1 MPSVKH
7 ARQDS
12 SQGSAPFG
20 ERERERDRRRETGPY
35 LSTCFLP
42 LWHGMVTSL
51 PLRESRGCGHSPS
64 LRGMRKAAYPFLC
77 LPLLFVF
84 VMLFL
89 RPVFGEEWR
98 WPSSSS
104 YVEGGQGPAKEEEE
118 QEEEEEWSGHP
129 LSPLYLSLS
138 LTLARSLRTGS
149 GHILFEV
156 EWHSPCHIG
165 RRGVERPPLS
175 LRTLSLRRGTEPLRT
190 PYKEGRPP
198 SKREREREREGE
210 STGRTFPLVFFLFGR
225 RWPPPFNIYIY
236 IYT

>member
-12 SQGSAPFG
+12 SQGSAPF
-20 ERERERDRRRETGPY
+20 RERERGRERDHRRETGPY

-42 LWHGMVTSL
+42 LWHEMVTSL

-64 LRGMRKAAYPFLC
+64 LGGMRRAAYPFLC

-89 RPVFGEEWR
+89 RPFFGEEWR

-118 QEEEEEWSGHP
+118 QEEEEWSGHP
-129 LSPLYLSLS
+129 LSPLSISLS
-138 LTLARSLRTGS
+138 HSHSLAPSGQEVATSSLKWSGTPPAILEEEEWRDHPGLSAPSPSEEERSL
-149 GHILFEV
+149 
-156 EWHSPCHIG
+156 
-165 RRGVERPPLS
+165 
-175 LRTLSLRRGTEPLRT
+175 
-190 PYKEGRPP
+190 
-198 SKREREREREGE
+198 
-210 STGRTFPLVFFLFGR
+210 
-225 RWPPPFNIYIY
+225 
-236 IYT
+236 

>member
-1 MPSVKH
+1 
-7 ARQDS
+7 
-12 SQGSAPFG
+12 
-20 ERERERDRRRETGPY
+20 
-35 LSTCFLP
+35 
-42 LWHGMVTSL
+42 MVTSL

-64 LRGMRKAAYPFLC
+64 LGGMRRAAYPFLC

-89 RPVFGEEWR
+89 RPFFGEEWR

-118 QEEEEEWSGHP
+118 QEEEEWSGHP

-165 RRGVERPPLS
+165 RRGVERPPRS

-198 SKREREREREGE
+198 SKREREREGE

-236 IYT
+236 T